1 MFGRRRFATNGS
13 ELRRNF
19 YGLQTGYR
27 PPATGKK
34 IEKSLAVA
42 GSR

>member
-19 YGLQTGYR
+19 YGIQATGY
-27 PPATGKK
+27 GQ
-34 IEKSLAVA
+34 EFV
-42 GSR
+42 